1 MLTYCWKWKNN
12 TENVDF
18 KVLKTKNERTM
29 LLSKCAVCSSKK
41 SRFKREQEVKG
52 LLGINLCMKCI

>member
-1 MLTYCWKWKNN
+1 M
-12 TENVDF
+12 
-18 KVLKTKNERTM
+18 LKTKNERTM